1 MHDHVD
7 YIPGYALHIEGTN
20 MEIVFVIVRE
30 EIGELCP
37 PLTIQEFLDQEPKG
51 NTTTHQH
58 KIRSP
63 MIKIGKPC
71 RIRHSTN
78 LQ

>member
-7 YIPGYALHIEGTN
+7 YIPGYALHMEGTN

-37 PLTIQEFLDQEPKG
+37 PLTIQEFLDQEPEG

-71 RIRHSTN
+71 RIKHSTN

>member
-7 YIPGYALHIEGTN
+7 HIPGYALHMEGTN
-20 MEIVFVIVRE
+20 MEIVSVAVRE
-30 EIGELCP
+30 ETGELCP
-37 PLTIQEFLDQEPKG
+37 PLTIQEFSDQEPEG
-51 NTTTHQH
+51 NTTIHQH
-58 KIRSP
+58 KIRSLV
-63 MIKIGKPC
+63 IKLGKPC

>member
-7 YIPGYALHIEGTN
+7 HIPSYALHMEGTN
-20 MEIVFVIVRE
+20 MEIVFVVLRE

-37 PLTIQEFLDQEPKG
+37 PLTIQEFSDQEPEG

-58 KIRSP
+58 KIRSLV
-63 MIKIGKPC
+63 IKIGKPC
-71 RIRHSTN
+71 RCRHSTN